1 MTKPKEVIYG
11 KHHEYK
17 DALSIL
23 TNQWT
28 SNVNSHGY
36 CSLSVY
42 EKIVDGG
49 CTDRFWSSS
58 SPTTCRLVSIIV
70 QLYNISNIQNTYREN
85 GMQSKILRWARRRIP
100 SSRLHEPGY

>member
-1 MTKPKEVIYG
+1 MTKPEEIIYG
-11 KHHEYK
+11 KHQECK

-42 EKIVDGG
+42 KKIVDSG
-49 CTDRFWSSS
+49 CTNRFWSSG
-58 SPTTCRLVSIIV
+58 SPATYRRVSIIV
-70 QLYNISNIQNTYREN
+70 QLYNISNMQNTYREN
-85 GMQSKILRWARRRIP
+85 GMQSKIP
-100 SSRLHEPGY
+100 K